1 VPLLHK
7 PETLMYAYWQL
18 LRSHTRFVT
27 FGLITAFGSSFGQT
41 YFFGVFGPSIQQDFG
56 LSHTQW
62 GGVYMAGT
70 LLSALLLPVTGKWID
85 QISLPRYTLLVLL
98 LLVLAN
104 LFITQ
109 VHSLWWL
116 VAGVFLLRHAGQGLM
131 SHVAY
136 TAMGRYF
143 DQQRGKA
150 TAFVSVGFAMGEAM
164 LPIIAVICIAA
175 VGWRTTYMGVA
186 LVILL
191 FIAPLSMWLLR
202 GHANRHQAYEQLLES
217 QEQGAENGPS
227 NSKANPISWRRREV
241 LKDYRFYLMVP
252 GLSAISM
259 ISTAMFFHHLN
270 LADEKGWSHAFLTG
284 NYLLYSL
291 VAISVAIITGQLVD
305 RFSARTLMPYTLLP
319 LALALVIIN
328 LFDAYWVIWPY
339 FILLGLGNGFAQTTQ
354 AALWPECYGVRYLG
368 AIKSLFWTLVVFASA
383 LGPVWLGLMMDKGW
397 LLQDAVLTMTA
408 YLLLAT
414 GLLVLGLRG
423 FDHT

>member
-1 VPLLHK
+1 
-7 PETLMYAYWQL
+7 
-18 LRSHTRFVT
+18 
-27 FGLITAFGSSFGQT
+27 
-41 YFFGVFGPSIQQDFG
+41 
-56 LSHTQW
+56 
-62 GGVYMAGT
+62 
-70 LLSALLLPVTGKWID
+70 
-85 QISLPRYTLLVLL
+85 
-98 LLVLAN
+98 
-104 LFITQ
+104 
-109 VHSLWWL
+109 
-116 VAGVFLLRHAGQGLM
+116 
-131 SHVAY
+131 
-136 TAMGRYF
+136 
-143 DQQRGKA
+143 
-150 TAFVSVGFAMGEAM
+150 MGEAM

-191 FIAPLSMWLLR
+191 CIAPLSMWLLR
-202 GHANRHQAYEQLLES
+202 GHANRHQAYEQQLES
-217 QEQGAENGPS
+217 QEKGAENGPS

-397 LLQDAVLTMTA
+397 LLQDAVLTMAA

-423 FDHT
+423 FDRA